1 MPKRIPLAEHDTLE
15 GLKVK
20 LKSIHD
26 PAHKTRIRA
35 IINTKKGSSR
45 KEVSEVLSVSYDTIG
60 DWVKKYNE
68 GGVAALKTNKGGRS
82 EGNPKWDTRIF
93 DDLTK
98 EIDKGGRYWSIPL
111 MCAWI
116 KDHKKREIPENTVWY
131 HMADLKYSYKSARPH
146 PYKGDT
152 EKQEAFKK
160 GGW

>member
-1 MPKRIPLAEHDTLE
+1 MPKRISLAEHDTLE
-15 GLKVK
+15 GLRVK

-35 IINTKKGSSR
+35 IIN
-45 KEVSEVLSVSYDTIG
+45 
-60 DWVKKYNE
+60 
-68 GGVAALKTNKGGRS
+68 
-82 EGNPKWDTRIF
+82 WDTRIF

-116 KDHKKREIPENTVWY
+116 KDHKKTDIPENTVWY
-131 HMADLKYSYKSARPH
+131 RMADLKYSYKSARPH